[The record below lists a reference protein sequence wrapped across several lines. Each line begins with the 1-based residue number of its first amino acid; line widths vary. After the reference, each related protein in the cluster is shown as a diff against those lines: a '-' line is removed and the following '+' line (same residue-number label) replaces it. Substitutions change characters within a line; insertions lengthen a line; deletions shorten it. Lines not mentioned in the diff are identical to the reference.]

1 MEVEKKEWEVL
12 RTQWDPRRSQGTM
25 ERPERVECR
34 EQWARVRRG
43 LEPCGRE
50 EMVIG
55 SWAGYWEDVKPR
67 GLIIPEGTQEKGR
80 FRDDQSML
88 QAGCLRVLAAPYST
102 MRNFVEDVIQNPGP
116 AEQVESRWSR
126 KGERRLAKGR
136 DPRSGEKLATMSP
149 RNQASVGVVDFTFVF
164 WMSNLWFS
172 DVVPVP
178 ETPTRAPQ
186 VILHPVTSN
195 PM

>member
-1 MEVEKKEWEVL
+1 M
-12 RTQWDPRRSQGTM
+12 
-25 ERPERVECR
+25 
-34 EQWARVRRG
+34 
-43 LEPCGRE
+43 
-50 EMVIG
+50 
-55 SWAGYWEDVKPR
+55 KPR

-149 RNQASVGVVDFTFVF
+149 RNQAFVRVVDFTFVF
-164 WMSNLWFS
+164 
-172 DVVPVP
+172 
-178 ETPTRAPQ
+178 
-186 VILHPVTSN
+186 
-195 PM
+195 